1 MSASPAGTPLAGTPE
16 VGAETFIA
24 QITNESLD
32 PDYAVY
38 SAQHRDD
45 PILHRRLFV
54 GIRGVG
60 LLLVGALV
68 SVTFSVAIAENRRRA
83 PNVSEA
89 RASLIRQINA
99 AIAAEDTLNTSVKS
113 LRANVDQLQQDSLK
127 LTGEGT
133 LTAKEL
139 NRLAALTGE
148 LKVRGSG
155 VLVTVSATKTANP
168 VFDSDLQTLVN
179 LLWANGAEAI
189 SVGGQR
195 LSSASA
201 IRSAGAAILVD
212 YRPIAPPYRIYAIG
226 PQAALRAAISE
237 GAGKAFAKELADGYG
252 ILVKMQMRGKITL
265 PSTQTF
271 TLHAASKVIP

>member
-1 MSASPAGTPLAGTPE
+1 MSIPTTGTAE
-16 VGAETFIA
+16 VGAETFIS
-24 QITNESLD
+24 QIVNESLD
-32 PDYAVY
+32 PDYAVH

-45 PILHRRLFV
+45 PILHKRLSV
-54 GIRGVG
+54 GIRGVS

-68 SVTFSVAIAENRRRA
+68 SITFSVAIAENRRRA

-89 RASLIRQINA
+89 RASLIGQINT
-99 AIAAEDTLNTSVKS
+99 AIAAADTLNASVKQS
-113 LRANVDQLQQDSLK
+113 RSNVDQLQQDSLK
-127 LTGEGT
+127 LTGEGV

-139 NRLAALTGE
+139 NSLAALTGE
-148 LKVRGSG
+148 LKVRGNG
-155 VLVTVSATKTANP
+155 VLLTVSAAKPANP

-195 LSSASA
+195 LSSTSA

-226 PQAALRAAISE
+226 PQPALRTAIAH
-237 GAGKAFAKELADGYG
+237 GAGKAFVKELANGYG
-252 ILVKMQMRGKITL
+252 ILVKMQMRNKITL
-265 PSTQTF
+265 PSAQTF
-271 TLHAASKVIP
+271 TLRAASKVLP

>member
-1 MSASPAGTPLAGTPE
+1 MSIPPAGISE
-16 VGAETFIA
+16 VGAETFIS

-32 PDYAVY
+32 PDYAIY
-38 SAQHRDD
+38 SAQHRND
-45 PILHRRLFV
+45 PILHRRLSV

-68 SVTFSVAIAENRRRA
+68 SITFSVAFAENRRRA

-99 AIAAEDTLNTSVKS
+99 AIVATDALNTSVKQS
-113 LRANVDQLQQDSLK
+113 RASVDQLQQDSLK
-127 LTGEGT
+127 LTGEGI
-133 LTAKEL
+133 LTAREL
-139 NRLAALTGE
+139 NSLAALTGE
-148 LKVRGSG
+148 LKARGSG
-155 VLVTVSATKTANP
+155 ILLTVSATKPANP

-195 LSSASA
+195 LSSTSA

-212 YRPIAPPYRIYAIG
+212 YRPIAPPYLIYAIG
-226 PQAALRAAISE
+226 PQAALRTTVTE
-237 GAGKAFAKELADGYG
+237 GAGKAFVRDLANGYG
-252 ILVKMQMRGKITL
+252 ISVRVQMRSKITL
-265 PSTQTF
+265 PSAQI
-271 TLHAASKVIP
+271 TLRTASRVLP